1 MDCSPEGF
9 LMQNHQITKPS
20 PASKPSPPM
29 VPPTAAPMTPP
40 LLDFDDWVA
49 AGLSEDF
56 EREGRA
62 IVPEAAVDAP
72 AVTEP
77 PRVIEALAERA

>member
-1 MDCSPEGF
+1 
-9 LMQNHQITKPS
+9 
-20 PASKPSPPM
+20 
-29 VPPTAAPMTPP
+29 MTPP

-77 PRVIEALAERA
+77 PKVIEALAERA